1 MKKELKIYTLRYLI
15 LIIIFFS
22 LIKSTD
28 FFKKI
33 YFLSTYDYSARIAK
47 NYSFCKE
54 GSIPF
59 LHFLKKKYKL
69 NQKIKTIDY
78 DINPSPDWVL
88 FNLNNDNIYKD
99 KLILLNY
106 RRQEKIQFLK
116 LKKGLFVSKK
126 KPPHFF
132 TIKKAIFST
141 NHNINKINVE
151 ISNRVED
158 LIEILLSKD
167 FIFKDQSKEI
177 DLNLDLEQQNIRLG
191 KLFIKISNKEN
202 NLKNIEEIKLIVVPN
217 YDLDNFRILEKVDNC
232 YFLERLS

>member
-1 MKKELKIYTLRYLI
+1 M
-15 LIIIFFS
+15 
-22 LIKSTD
+22 
-28 FFKKI
+28 
-33 YFLSTYDYSARIAK
+33 
-47 NYSFCKE
+47 
-54 GSIPF
+54 P
-59 LHFLKKKYKL
+59 
-69 NQKIKTIDY
+69 
-78 DINPSPDWVL
+78 WVAG
-88 FNLNNDNIYKD
+88 I
-99 KLILLNY
+99 
-106 RRQEKIQFLK
+106 
-116 LKKGLFVSKK
+116 
-126 KPPHFF
+126 

-202 NLKNIEEIKLIVVPN
+202 SLKNIEEIKLIVVPN